1 MMINIW
7 NFFRNTHVL
16 FINCNSANEVAEKLV
31 KYFSIIVGREGRERS
46 ISTSILGW
54 IIAAS
59 SYLCFMKALWM
70 LILNY

>member
-7 NFFRNTHVL
+7 NFFRNTHVLNTHVL

-31 KYFSIIVGREGRERS
+31 KYFPIIVGCEGRERS

-59 SYLCFMKALWM
+59 S
-70 LILNY
+70 

>member
-59 SYLCFMKALWM
+59 SYLCIMKALWM

>member
-1 MMINIW
+1 MNIW

-31 KYFSIIVGREGRERS
+31 KYFPIIVGCEGRERS

-59 SYLCFMKALWM
+59 S
-70 LILNY
+70 